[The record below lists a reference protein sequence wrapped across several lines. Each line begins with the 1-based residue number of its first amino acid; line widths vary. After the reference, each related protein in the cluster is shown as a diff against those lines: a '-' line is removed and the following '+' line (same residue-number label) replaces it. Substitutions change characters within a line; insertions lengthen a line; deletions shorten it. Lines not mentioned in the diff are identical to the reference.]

1 MLNEER
7 RRFLIESGKG
17 VEYVLSDV
25 IVNKV
30 AIIEKRI
37 KRTDEEYRGNQ
48 ENLKNYTKQDSLF

>member
-1 MLNEER
+1 M
-7 RRFLIESGKG
+7 
-17 VEYVLSDV
+17 LSDV

-37 KRTDEEYRGNQ
+37 KRIDEEYRGNP